1 MSDSTSGTKTI
12 GSSSASYR
20 PSLLDTTMPLIDN
33 ENVDCVGVGSTAT
46 IGPQNPSSALPP
58 KPKKPEQTSKV

>member
-12 GSSSASYR
+12 GSSSASSR

-33 ENVDCVGVGSTAT
+33 KNVDCVGVGSTAT
-46 IGPQNPSSALPP
+46 IGP
-58 KPKKPEQTSKV
+58 